1 MTSHLPYQATSG
13 RDFVGYGR
21 VLPQIRWPGKAR
33 VAVSFVLNFEE
44 GAEHSMTDGDG
55 HNESVYEVIDRQSVI
70 DPCIDSHFEYGTRTA
85 YWRIADLFAKHG
97 ARYTLSA
104 CGQAVER
111 SPWLAQ
117 HVVAQGNEV
126 SGHGYRWQTHA
137 GLSETEERDIIQ
149 RTAASIEAVTGK
161 RPIGWHTRSNSTP
174 NTRRLLVENGF
185 LYDSDAYND
194 DTPYFVNV
202 DTPLGG
208 YIERPAERVRPSS
221 GRPGA
226 AAGDLS
232 GNQPKG
238 VTTHRHLVLPYAFDT
253 NDMQFQ
259 NTQRF
264 STGREFT
271 EYVCDA
277 YDWLWKEGEQAPRML
292 SIGLHLRM
300 IGRPGRIG
308 ALDAI
313 LAHLRSREG
322 AWIASRGEIAA
333 HWLAESVA

>member
-1 MTSHLPYQATSG
+1 MTFNHPSPAGGG
-13 RDFVGYGR
+13 RDLAGYGR
-21 VLPQIRWPGKAR
+21 ELPSVTWPGNAR

-44 GAEHSMTDGDG
+44 GAEHSMTDGDTY
-55 HNESVYEVIDRQSVI
+55 NEAVYEVVDRQSVV

-85 YWRIADLFAKHG
+85 YWRIADLFEKRG

-117 HVVAQGNEV
+117 DVVARGNEV
-126 SGHGYRWQTHA
+126 SAHGYRWQTHA
-137 GLSETEERDIIQ
+137 GMDEATEREVIQ
-149 RTAASIEAVTGK
+149 RTAGAIEAVTGK

-174 NTRRLLVENGF
+174 NTRRLLVANGF
-185 LYDSDAYND
+185 TYDSDAYND
-194 DTPYFVNV
+194 DTPYFVDV
-202 DTPLGG
+202 DIPADGHA
-208 YIERPAERVRPSS
+208 ERPSGAGRSS
-221 GRPGA
+221 AGQLDK
-226 AAGDLS
+226 AAGHGTS
-232 GNQPKG
+232 GQAG

-264 STGREFT
+264 STGREFA

-277 YDWLWKEGEQAPRML
+277 YDWLWAEGEHAPRML

-313 LAHLRSREG
+313 LAHIRSREG
-322 AWIASRGEIAA
+322 AWIATRGEIAA
-333 HWLAESVA
+333 HWIAASAA